1 MSQQNNPDAEPSSN
15 SLFNLSDDEFSML
28 EKEMELFI
36 PKPVPVVKTSE
47 TFDKYKPYIDKY
59 LEIRDINVQ
68 THDLCLCF
76 NTNDNKFYSGAK
88 SGSHI
93 INYIVKNTGKAIVN
107 NLIQKAFLNEN
118 YLFVLDHDL
127 ITADDH
133 FIRNPLV
140 YTALNT
146 VFSQEQFEI
155 CESHQSSSNRAVA
168 IHYPEITIDNGNKTK
183 VLRNLFVILEVYN
196 DQLMNFGLI
205 KTTYDTEDLSSDGL
219 YVHSHFHVLDLTAI
233 RKMNIK
239 YSEGGKF
246 CLGDGTPI
254 SYLHKTVSVSPSEIK
269 WIEFLFAIKPYL
281 EWESKSGTPY
291 ISIDGLKSSKGR
303 TAISQTAIGNDIKSS
318 VRYFNT
324 TLFNYY
330 TENNRFKIKN
340 DEKLYN
346 FVNQFNTRIIYKPLI
361 REDNNYSIETN
372 SLSSNAL
379 DIIANCERGR
389 YSPLIFNGKEYPIEI
404 LKHESEAVDTIYKI
418 PISILNTTL
427 KLLENKI
434 NNEEERIEF

>member
-59 LEIRDINVQ
+59 LEIRDINVV
-68 THDLCLCF
+68 TYDLCLYF
-76 NTNDNKFYSGAK
+76 NNNDNRFYSGVK
-88 SGSHI
+88 LGSHI
-93 INYIVKNTGKAIVN
+93 INYKINNTGKSIVN
-107 NLIQKAFLNEN
+107 NLIQKAFLNTN
-118 YLFVLDHDL
+118 YFFVLDHDL
-127 ITADDH
+127 INADEK

-146 VFSQEQFEI
+146 VFSKDQFEI
-155 CESHQSSSNRAVA
+155 CESQQSSSNRAVA

-183 VLRNLFVILEVYN
+183 LLRNLFVILEICN
-196 DQLMNFGLI
+196 DALINFGLI
-205 KTTYDTEDLSSDGL
+205 KTTYDTEDLSSGGL
-219 YVHSHFHVLDLTAI
+219 YVHSHFHSLDLREI

-239 YSEGGKF
+239 YSPTKF

-291 ISIDGLKSSKGR
+291 ITIDGLKSSKGR
-303 TAISQTAIGNDIKSS
+303 TVISQTAMGNDIKSS

-361 REDNNYSIETN
+361 REDDNYSIETS
-372 SLSSNAL
+372 SLSSGAS

-434 NNEEERIEF
+434 NNEEEKIEF